1 MRDLLFP
8 TRRTLLGTAATAGLG
23 LLLAGKALAA
33 DDDFVALEKRSGGRI
48 GVAALDKATGTRLTH
63 RADERFAMCSTFK
76 FVAAAAVLAAVD
88 KGELKLD
95 TKVSYGKADLL
106 SYAPVTTEHVAEGGL
121 SLETLCRAA
130 VAVSDNTAANLILKE
145 IGGPAGWT
153 AYARSLGDATS
164 RLDRTEPTLNTAG
177 KDDPRDTTTPE
188 AMMGNVDALL
198 LGDALSDASRKLLED
213 WMLTGTVTDPLIK
226 AGVPKTWQVAD
237 KSGSGGNATR
247 NDVGIIYRPDKAP
260 ILASIYTT
268 GSKLDMDGRNKLI
281 ADAATI
287 IATRFGG

>member
-1 MRDLLFP
+1 MRDILFP
-8 TRRTLLGTAATAGLG
+8 TRRTLLGAAATAGLG
-23 LLLAGKALAA
+23 LMLAGKALAA
-33 DDDFVALEKRSGGRI
+33 DDPFAALEARSGGRI
-48 GVAALDKATGTRLTH
+48 GVAALDKATGARLSR

-76 FVAAAAVLAAVD
+76 MVAAAAVLAAVD
-88 KGELKLD
+88 RGELKLD
-95 TKVSYGKADLL
+95 TKIPYGKADLL
-106 SYAPVTTEHVAEGGL
+106 SYAPVAAEHVAEGAL
-121 SLETLCRAA
+121 SLEALCRAA

-153 AYARSLGDATS
+153 AYARTLGDATS
-164 RLDRTEPTLNTAG
+164 RLDRNEPTLNTAREG
-177 KDDPRDTTTPE
+177 DPRDTTTPE

-198 LGDALSDASRKLLED
+198 LGDALSDASRKRLED
-213 WMLTGTVTDPLIK
+213 WMLAGTVTGPLIK

-260 ILASIYTT
+260 ILAAIYTT
-268 GSKLDMDGRNKLI
+268 GSKLDPDGRNKLI
-281 ADAATI
+281 ADAATL